1 MGKYPILLTFAVRY
15 LKKFLLTAPEVSV
28 YTIFLAKERAPDKIG
43 TKLVKAPDS

>member
-28 YTIFLAKERAPDKIG
+28 LKSFLQKKGPIAQLVRAPD
-43 TKLVKAPDS
+43 S